1 MFVKAIV
8 RPAWAV
14 PGSRIRIESANLPI
28 PQDAPPDV
36 RVGGQPAHVV
46 VASPR
51 VIRVIVPEGVEGTAT
66 IAIDG
71 APDVTASVDVAR
83 VLATGVHQV
92 DSPTFDGLGRL
103 YVTHSGG
110 QGSTVEVPIYRV
122 GRDGVREPVAVA
134 IANPTALVLGPDGAM
149 YVSSRFEHTVHRLTT
164 DDKVEVYA
172 GDLGVPTG
180 LAFARDGSLYVGD
193 RSGSV
198 LRVSPTRDVSVL
210 ASLPPSVAAFH
221 LAVGPDDCVYVAA
234 PTLAPRDVVYRIT
247 PGGDVTVACEGFG
260 RPQGLAFDSHGD
272 LYVVDALAGSAGLF
286 RVNLSRP
293 RPVPELVVAAPALV
307 GVAFDPEGGVV
318 LASNDTIWRLEVD
331 LSPLVLLPS

>member
-1 MFVKAIV
+1 M
-8 RPAWAV
+8 
-14 PGSRIRIESANLPI
+14 
-28 PQDAPPDV
+28 
-36 RVGGQPAHVV
+36 
-46 VASPR
+46 ASPR
-51 VIRVIVPEGVEGTAT
+51 AIGVVIPAGVEGTAT

-71 APDVTASVDVAR
+71 APEVTASVDVAR
-83 VLATGVHQV
+83 VLTTGVHQV

-110 QGSTVEVPIYRV
+110 QGSSVDVPIYRV
-122 GRDGVREPVAVA
+122 GRDGVREPVAVG

-164 DDKVEVYA
+164 EDKVEVYA

-180 LAFARDGSLYVGD
+180 LAFARDGGLYVGD
-193 RSGSV
+193 RSGSI
-198 LRVSPTRDVSVL
+198 LRVSASREVSTL

-221 LAVGPDDCVYVAA
+221 LAVGPDDCLYVAV

-247 PGGDVTVACEGFG
+247 PEGEVTVACEGFG
-260 RPQGLAFDSHGD
+260 RPQGLAFDSQGD

-286 RVNLSRP
+286 RVDLTQPKS
-293 RPVPELVVAAPALV
+293 VPDLVVSAPALV

-331 LSPLVLLPS
+331 LTPLVLRPS